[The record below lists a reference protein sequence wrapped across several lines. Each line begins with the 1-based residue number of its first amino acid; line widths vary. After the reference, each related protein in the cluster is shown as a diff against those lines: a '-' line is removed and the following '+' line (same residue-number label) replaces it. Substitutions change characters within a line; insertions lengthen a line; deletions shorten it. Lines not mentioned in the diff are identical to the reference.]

1 MRRASLLAAAVLLLT
16 ATASAQSDEKAAAEP
31 VLKQLDAF
39 RHNDYD
45 TAYGF
50 ASAEIRQQFD
60 RPAFERMVRGGY
72 PEIADSVRAH
82 VAGAKPSPDG
92 HIYLLVKIRGA
103 NGRQIEAVYDMVR
116 EAGGWRI
123 NGVVA
128 RPDPAED
135 A

>member
-60 RPAFERMVRGGY
+60 RPAFERMCAAGIRRS
-72 PEIADSVRAH
+72 PTRSAPMSPAPSRAPM
-82 VAGAKPSPDG
+82 ATSTFS
-92 HIYLLVKIRGA
+92 
-103 NGRQIEAVYDMVR
+103 
-116 EAGGWRI
+116 
-123 NGVVA
+123 
-128 RPDPAED
+128 
-135 A
+135 